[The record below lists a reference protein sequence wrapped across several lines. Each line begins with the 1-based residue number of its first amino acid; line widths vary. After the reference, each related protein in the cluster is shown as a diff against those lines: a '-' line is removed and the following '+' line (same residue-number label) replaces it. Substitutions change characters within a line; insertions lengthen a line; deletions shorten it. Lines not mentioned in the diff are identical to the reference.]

1 MEKKEMCRALPYGSC
16 PICGHTEF
24 IVLDTTTMAYL
35 TDKKGHVS
43 NMDEVYY
50 NCEGRCLNCG
60 TEFKRFDACESRFIP
75 MSKIRELCNFDLEFR
90 NKYYEENMNP
100 DSMKIKN
107 PMGVD
112 KDE

>member
-1 MEKKEMCRALPYGSC
+1 
-16 PICGHTEF
+16 
-24 IVLDTTTMAYL
+24 
-35 TDKKGHVS
+35 
-43 NMDEVYY
+43 
-50 NCEGRCLNCG
+50 
-60 TEFKRFDACESRFIP
+60 

-100 DSMKIKN
+100 VSLKIKN